1 MKIMKKRSSSHRS
14 LAVFLLLGLW
24 LVSSSAAAAGNDKN
38 NVVIVLDASG
48 SMGETMRGT
57 GVRKIDAAKK
67 ALKEVIKHVP
77 ADTQIGILVFSA
89 SNLSNDWV
97 YPLGPRDDAKLMRAI
112 DKPEP
117 GGRTPLGQYTKVGA
131 DALLRQRKA
140 QYGYGSYRLLVVT
153 DGEAGDPE
161 LVDKYVPESM
171 ARGIVIDAI
180 GVDMRSDHTLATK
193 VNSYRRANDPRA
205 LKTAVA
211 EVFAEVA
218 DSGSNATSQDAFD
231 QLASIPD
238 ELATGMLKALTA
250 SGNHPI
256 GEKPKPA
263 PVEDST
269 QSDNGDT
276 KPSAEDLDHVDQE
289 KKSDGMSTK
298 MIIFLVGA
306 VFFVVI
312 LIKKFSKKR

>member
-218 DSGSNATSQDAFD
+218 DSGSNATNQDAFD

-263 PVEDST
+263 PVEVTDKP
-269 QSDNGDT
+269 GDKQPKADPAT
-276 KPSAEDLDHVDQE
+276 SAATQE
-289 KKSDGMSTK
+289 KKSGGMSTK
-298 MIIFLVGA
+298 MIIFLVVA
-306 VFFVVI
+306 VFFVII

>member
-1 MKIMKKRSSSHRS
+1 MKIMKKTTPGARSFVA
-14 LAVFLLLGLW
+14 LILLGMLA
-24 LVSSSAAAAGNDKN
+24 VSSSAVASDGDKN

-57 GVRKIDAAKK
+57 GIRKIDAAKK
-67 ALKEVIKHVP
+67 ALKEVIKLVP
-77 ADTQIGILVFSA
+77 PDTQIGILVFSA

-97 YPLGPRDDAKLMRAI
+97 YPLGPRNDAKLMRAI
-112 DKPEP
+112 DKPQP
-117 GGRTPLGQYTKVGA
+117 GGRTPLGQYTKLGA
-131 DALLRQRKA
+131 DALLAQREK
-140 QYGYGSYRLLVVT
+140 QYGYGSYRLLIVT

-171 ARGIVIDAI
+171 ARGIIIDAI

-193 VNSYRRANDPRA
+193 VSSYRRANDPKA

-218 DSGSNATSQDAFD
+218 DSGSNATSQEAFD

-238 ELATGMLKALTA
+238 EMAAGMLKALSA

-256 GEKPKPA
+256 
-263 PVEDST
+263 
-269 QSDNGDT
+269 
-276 KPSAEDLDHVDQE
+276 
-289 KKSDGMSTK
+289 
-298 MIIFLVGA
+298 
-306 VFFVVI
+306 
-312 LIKKFSKKR
+312 